1 MLSCNVSYSLTGID
15 VTCPRVF
22 DVPKWS
28 YLEQQRDI
36 ECVVLSES
44 VNFDFE
50 IFDFV
55 VLKCVYNFEPCP
67 TGIIGE

>member
-1 MLSCNVSYSLTGID
+1 MGINVMGL
-15 VTCPRVF
+15 VF
-22 DVPKWS
+22 FDALKWS